1 MQFAN
6 KMHTHTH
13 THIIHY
19 NDEKNKI
26 KNTNLL
32 VCVACKISN
41 YTKNLEESTET
52 CQVEWSG
59 VSSFLTAHQHIKGYF
74 VPSRLLCM

>member
-6 KMHTHTH
+6 KMHTHT
-13 THIIHY
+13 HY

-52 CQVEWSG
+52 CQYQRVHCTTIRE
-59 VSSFLTAHQHIKGYF
+59 LDIYNHIQFELYTENG
-74 VPSRLLCM
+74 